1 MGNGITGAGDLA
13 QNNRLSFQR
22 NQVSSAQQV
31 AQLQMSSGLNAQAF
45 SENPLVVQES
55 FNVKNTIA
63 GIERYVSNMNTV
75 DARLQT
81 IESSLD
87 IVSNVVKEFRSR
99 LMRVVQP
106 GQPDTAFGRFCQDS
120 LEMIAKQLNS
130 RDSKGNYL
138 MSGTDWSSMPVNLN
152 LLPNPTLGGVPST
165 AYYQGDQGQ
174 NTVNID
180 DGQVINYTLRADDP
194 GLANLLSAL
203 KIGATVTPDYNEGG
217 SNMQLLRQAINQ
229 VDTGT
234 TLLAQQYEGL
244 GNMRS
249 NIIAQESRY
258 TEVTANLKEL
268 DAKLNNADP
277 LEAWTRSTSLSSQ
290 LQLMMSIVS
299 QNIQMTRS
307 MVGLMA
313 G

>member
-1 MGNGITGAGDLA
+1 MPGGLNGAGDLA
-13 QNNRLSFQR
+13 QSNLLGFQR
-22 NQVSSAQQV
+22 NQVNEAYQS
-31 AQLQMSSGLNAQAF
+31 AQLQMSSGLKAQAY
-45 SENPLVVQES
+45 SENALVVQES
-55 FNVKNTIA
+55 FNVKNTIS
-63 GIERYVSNMNTV
+63 GIEQYVSNMDTV
-75 DARLQT
+75 NARLQT
-81 IESSLD
+81 IESALD
-87 IVSNVVKEFRSR
+87 IIANVTQEFRSR

-106 GQPDTAFGRFCQDS
+106 GQPDTAFGQFCQDS

-138 MSGTDWSSMPVNLN
+138 MSGTDWTAIPVDLT
-152 LLPNPTLGGVPST
+152 LLPNPTLGGAPST

-180 DGQVINYTLRADDP
+180 DGQVINYTLRADDA
-194 GLANLLSAL
+194 GLANILSAL
-203 KIGATVTPDYNEGG
+203 KTGATVTPDYNEGG
-217 SNMQLLRQAINQ
+217 PNMQLLRQAINQ
-229 VDTGT
+229 ADTGT

-249 NIIAQESRY
+249 NIIAQENRY
-258 TEVTANLKEL
+258 TEVTENLKEL
-268 DAKLNNADP
+268 DAKLNNSEP
-277 LEAWTRSTSLSSQ
+277 LEAWALATSLNSQ

-307 MVGLMA
+307 MVGLLT